1 MGSRAARA
9 EALDG
14 AGESVSV
21 SEEEE
26 SASQV
31 SATGLDFGFCA
42 GLSGEV
48 GERARWV
55 RVEAISGAGVLE
67 GIGEREKREMR
78 CTVFAGCLVDVRH
91 GVVNC
96 AGGVVCRWDAV
107 GFAG

>member
-1 MGSRAARA
+1 
-9 EALDG
+9 
-14 AGESVSV
+14 
-21 SEEEE
+21 
-26 SASQV
+26 
-31 SATGLDFGFCA
+31 
-42 GLSGEV
+42 
-48 GERARWV
+48 
-55 RVEAISGAGVLE
+55 VLE